1 MHRAQDCRCWAQ
13 RRGRDGS
20 IHQGSERAGGQ
31 LPASPEQA
39 TTLARLLLRG
49 PADKAL
55 RSAHPACGHLA
66 GTWDQT
72 APPPPPPPPRCLNAR
87 RTRRRLLSL
96 RVRAE
101 EGHSEREKGRQ
112 AGRQGKAVY
121 DYLTGVRRSAESSKF
136 AQPGETSYRAL
147 LLLPVGQSRRRRR
160 RLLLPSPA
168 RLQRRGLCGYFQVSQ
183 PGGGLKGRRR
193 AASERAAEPPQPYLR
208 LLLPLPPGGS
218 RPPRVSM
225 FPLPGA
231 LYSPGKGG
239 ISPPLLLLPRR
250 RPRFLGRPLSR
261 HVPALFPPKRRPLLT
276 LKPRPQTTWS
286 RPRPHAVLLLVL
298 LKRPCRVKRGE
309 GSGQARVECRRG
321 LAQAVEGAHSN
332 IYARSH

>member
-20 IHQGSERAGGQ
+20 IHQGSERAGSYQPLRSRQRRSLGCCCCCGGQ
-31 LPASPEQA
+31 RTRRSAPLTLPVGTWLGPG
-39 TTLARLLLRG
+39 TKPPRLRLRLLRG
-49 PADKAL
+49 VSMPEEPGGGCS
-55 RSAHPACGHLA
+55 RSESGQRK
-66 GTWDQT
+66 DT
-72 APPPPPPPPRCLNAR
+72 A
-87 RTRRRLLSL
+87 
-96 RVRAE
+96 
-101 EGHSEREKGRQ
+101 SERK
-112 AGRQGKAVY
+112 AGRQGKAAY

-147 LLLPVGQSRRRRR
+147 LLLPVGQSRRRR